1 MRLHSWRCLSLWWGR
16 EELASELNSEILFC
30 VDIFSPVSILEPLF
44 LGISLLAQELI
55 EQENI
60 WRPATKYTE
69 KHHHSIWPEHFRF
82 GELLG

>member
-1 MRLHSWRCLSLWWGR
+1 MIGKNKPT
-16 EELASELNSEILFC
+16 SELNSEILFF

-44 LGISLLAQELI
+44 LDISLLAQELI

-69 KHHHSIWPEHFRF
+69 KHHHSIWSGHFRF
-82 GELLG
+82 GELLGQRWFLR